1 MELGTKKRHSRE
13 RVALI
18 EKKYVD
24 LFEGSFGFRNCLGDT
39 GNDLVRV
46 AL

>member
-1 MELGTKKRHSRE
+1 MSKKNAVSFETALMKALCLTLG
-13 RVALI
+13 
-18 EKKYVD
+18 
-24 LFEGSFGFRNCLGDT
+24 LFECRFGFRNCLGHA